1 MWLLTSFN
9 ITLAPQSIVGALYYG
24 AGLGGRAGN
33 WVDGTAGYGT
43 GVNHPDQDHH
53 LAKVR
58 VVGSNPLFRSI
69 VPGQDQFFRSSDFS
83 GEMTRWQRWQR
94 WYSVKRIRSGSHR

>member
-1 MWLLTSFN
+1 
-9 ITLAPQSIVGALYYG
+9 
-24 AGLGGRAGN
+24 
-33 WVDGTAGYGT
+33 
-43 GVNHPDQDHH
+43 
-53 LAKVR
+53 
-58 VVGSNPLFRSI
+58 